1 MSPRIVGGLLA
12 CALTSAA
19 CGPTPPPQPLAPVE
33 RDLVVLAPDPESGE
47 VGGLTVTTPAGAAT
61 LDSANEST
69 TVLRGAA
76 PGAVAVLDEA
86 EVQRVFGPAL
96 AVLPAAARHLNFYFE
111 IGTDQLT
118 AESKALVAE
127 VIALV
132 KARPAPEVSVT
143 GHTDTTG
150 AAATNAALGLQR
162 AAVIRDLLIQAG
174 LDGSLIDVVSHG
186 ESNLLV
192 PTPDNT
198 AEARNRRVE
207 ITVR

>member
-1 MSPRIVGGLLA
+1 MNRRGIGGLLA
-12 CALTSAA
+12 CTLLSAA
-19 CGPTPPPQPLAPVE
+19 CGPTPPPQPPAPVE

-76 PGAVAVLDEA
+76 PGAVAVLDDA
-86 EVQRVFGPAL
+86 EIQRVFGQAL
-96 AVLPAAARHLNFYFE
+96 AVLPPGARHFNFYFE
-111 IGTDQLT
+111 TGTDQLT
-118 AESKALVAE
+118 PESKALVTE

-132 KARPAPEVSVT
+132 KARSAPEVSAT

-150 AAATNAALGLQR
+150 APATNAALGLQR
-162 AAVIRDLLIQAG
+162 ATVIRDLLIQAG
-174 LDGSLIDVVSHG
+174 LDSGLIDVVSHG